1 MPFSVLNNIPSLVAQ
16 NALNI
21 NSANVQRTLSR
32 LSTGLRIVTGADDAA
47 GLAIADGLRA
57 GITALQQSVRNI
69 NDGIGLLQV
78 ADGAL
83 SKVTDLLNRA
93 VTLAT
98 EAANDTLTA
107 SQRATLDAEFT
118 AIKNEIDAIGSK
130 TQFNGGTVFTATA
143 RNMFFSDGTSAGAGT
158 ISVTV
163 GALSQSSLGLSSTS
177 LSGSDGTNAQ
187 SALTAINS
195 AISTVASQRGDIGAG
210 INRLQARATVIAV
223 QVQNFVAAED
233 QIRAANVAE
242 EISNL
247 TKFSILNQTG
257 LAALA
262 QANSQ
267 AQSVLSL
274 LQ

>member
-1 MPFSVLNNIPSLVAQ
+1 MAFSVLNNIPSLVAQ

-57 GITALQQSVRNI
+57 GISALQQSVRNI
-69 NDGIGLLQV
+69 NDGVGLLQV

-118 AIKNEIDAIGSK
+118 AIKTEIDAIGSK
-130 TQFNGGTVFTATA
+130 TQFNGGTVFSTAA

-195 AISTVASQRGDIGAG
+195 AISTVASQRGTIGAG
-210 INRLQARATVIAV
+210 INRLQSRATVIAV

>member
-57 GITALQQSVRNI
+57 GITALQQSVRNL
-69 NDGIGLLQV
+69 NDGVGLLQV

-107 SQRATLDAEFT
+107 SQRSTLDAEFT

-130 TQFNGGTVFTATA
+130 TQFNGAAVFSATA

-187 SALTAINS
+187 TALTAINS